1 MFISGRAEV
10 AAAAVYTSTPIAFTY
25 LTVLSHS
32 SVSLFVYLFSSS
44 SSSCVQ
50 WWENANVVTLLLS
63 TQQSS
68 NSMTMMMTTVVVVVV
83 VSMFGLC
90 LFFEQ
95 SLELGTQKEEE
106 DCATGVERR
115 NCCFHLSRQ

>member
-1 MFISGRAEV
+1 M
-10 AAAAVYTSTPIAFTY
+10 
-25 LTVLSHS
+25 
-32 SVSLFVYLFSSS
+32 
-44 SSSCVQ
+44 
-50 WWENANVVTLLLS
+50 VTLLLS

-68 NSMTMMMTTVVVVVV
+68 NSMTMMMATVVVVV

-115 NCCFHLSRQ
+115 NCCRALSIIPDNDGPLIVLC

>member
-1 MFISGRAEV
+1 M
-10 AAAAVYTSTPIAFTY
+10 
-25 LTVLSHS
+25 
-32 SVSLFVYLFSSS
+32 
-44 SSSCVQ
+44 
-50 WWENANVVTLLLS
+50 VTLLLS

-68 NSMTMMMTTVVVVVV
+68 NSMTMMMATVVVVMVVVV

-115 NCCFHLSRQ
+115 NCCRALSIIPDNDGPLIVLC